1 MLVLQTG
8 EHKKSATVFL
18 LLKIFLGGAVQRKTR
33 RQSCD
38 DDDDKVETPRNG
50 QKVPLKEQHLTLLL
64 LLLFF
69 SFSYHVRRFGV
80 AFAAAPAPAIAA
92 AAAVAA
98 VAAVAACSVEDFGP
112 ESNLLGLGG
121 TSERIN
127 KIFGLFPTRAFS
139 LFGGFGGFV
148 ATKEDLSP
156 KKVLSRFGRRRL
168 VSETPHL
175 FAYINFDSVGW
186 PLCKVSKGLG
196 SNLALSQPS
205 EVFQNNFFEVT

>member
-1 MLVLQTG
+1 M
-8 EHKKSATVFL
+8 
-18 LLKIFLGGAVQRKTR
+18 
-33 RQSCD
+33 
-38 DDDDKVETPRNG
+38 
-50 QKVPLKEQHLTLLL
+50 PLKEQHLTLLL

-80 AFAAAPAPAIAA
+80 AFAAAPAPATAAAVA
-92 AAAVAA
+92 AAAVGA

-156 KKVLSRFGRRRL
+156 KKVLTRFGRRRL

-175 FAYINFDSVGW
+175 FAYVNFDPVG
-186 PLCKVSKGLG
+186 
-196 SNLALSQPS
+196 
-205 EVFQNNFFEVT
+205 

>member
-1 MLVLQTG
+1 M
-8 EHKKSATVFL
+8 
-18 LLKIFLGGAVQRKTR
+18 
-33 RQSCD
+33 
-38 DDDDKVETPRNG
+38 
-50 QKVPLKEQHLTLLL
+50 PLKEQHLTLLL
-64 LLLFF
+64 LLLLFFF

-80 AFAAAPAPAIAA
+80 AFAAAPAPATAAAA

-98 VAAVAACSVEDFGP
+98 VAAGAAACSVEDFGP

-127 KIFGLFPTRAFS
+127 KNFGLFPTRAFS

-156 KKVLSRFGRRRL
+156 KKVLTRFGRRRL

-175 FAYINFDSVGW
+175 FTYINFGSVG
-186 PLCKVSKGLG
+186 
-196 SNLALSQPS
+196 
-205 EVFQNNFFEVT
+205 